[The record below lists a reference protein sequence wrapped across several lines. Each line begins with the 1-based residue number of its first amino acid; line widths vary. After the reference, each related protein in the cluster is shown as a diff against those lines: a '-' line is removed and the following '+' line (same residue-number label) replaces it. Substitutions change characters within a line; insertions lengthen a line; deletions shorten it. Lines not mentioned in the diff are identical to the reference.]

1 MAISR
6 RNFLG
11 MFGVAAGAAA
21 ASTALPTIALAR
33 PEPARIAD
41 VPQRAKRVAA
51 NILLN
56 SNENAYGQLPS
67 VQAAMREALA
77 AGNRYPFRTY
87 DAFLDQVAEYNHV
100 RPEQVVLGNGS
111 SEILYMAAAAF
122 TGPDRKL
129 VAAHPTFESL
139 GSYAKARGAQVVQV
153 PLAAD
158 YSHDLEAMRG
168 RIDSSTGL
176 VYICNPNNPTATL
189 TPRNK
194 IEDFMKSLP
203 PNVMVLLDEA
213 YHHFAVGADGYTSFL
228 EKPIND
234 DRLIIART
242 FSKVYGMAGLRMG
255 YGVATPKV
263 ISQLKAYSA
272 FDNANIVALQAGV
285 ASLKDDAAMHTAV
298 TRNATDRAEFLKQA
312 TARGIKYI
320 PSYTNFIM
328 IETGKPVKQVIANF
342 QQRGI
347 AIGRPFPPMDTYARI
362 SFGTPDQ
369 MTAYW
374 KAWDEMAK
382 A

>member
-1 MAISR
+1 
-6 RNFLG
+6 
-11 MFGVAAGAAA
+11 
-21 ASTALPTIALAR
+21 
-33 PEPARIAD
+33 
-41 VPQRAKRVAA
+41 
-51 NILLN
+51 
-56 SNENAYGQLPS
+56 
-67 VQAAMREALA
+67 MREALA

-111 SEILYMAAAAF
+111 SEILYMAAGAF

-129 VAAHPTFESL
+129 VVAHPTFESL

-158 YSHDLEAMRG
+158 YSHDLETMRG

-255 YGVATPKV
+255 YGVAAPKV
-263 ISQLKAYSA
+263 INQLKAYSA

-285 ASLKDDAAMHTAV
+285 ASLKDDTAMHTAV
-298 TRNATDRAEFLKQA
+298 ARNATDRAEFLKQA
-312 TARGIKYI
+312 AARGIKYI

-347 AIGRPFPPMDTYARI
+347 AIGRPFPPMETYARI